1 MRAPVPALPSSCL
14 SALLSAFLSALL
26 LAVVSGLVLPLP
38 ATAREREPG
47 IPAGAFAALSF
58 HEVAADPGEAGAR
71 ARLGRYAVTTS
82 HLVAQFS
89 WLRENGYTPVGLA
102 QIAEARSG
110 GRPLPPKAVLLSF
123 DDGYADF
130 HARVY
135 PLLKLF
141 GYPAVIALVGAWMDA
156 PAGGTV
162 DYDNRRVPREAF
174 LSWDQ
179 VREMVASGLVEV
191 ASHSYGLHRG
201 VTGNP
206 QTNEQPAATTRIHDL
221 PSGRYETDAE
231 YLDRIRADLDRNSR
245 LIERETGARPRAI
258 VWPYGRYNG
267 ATQRIARE
275 LGMPMM
281 LTLESGPNTRA
292 VPLDRIRRTI
302 VEFDPPL
309 DAFVDEIERIW
320 PEDPQRVVHVDLDYV
335 WSADPAEQERN
346 LSALIDRIA
355 AIRPTT
361 VYLQAFA
368 DPDGD
373 GEADA
378 LYFPNR
384 HLPMRADLFNRVA
397 WQLETRAEVQVYAW
411 MPMLAFRLPEGHPAR
426 DEVIA
431 ALPGRA
437 GSSYRR
443 LSPFSPLARTTIA
456 EIYEDLGR
464 HAYFN
469 GLLFHDDGLIG
480 DHEDASPA
488 ALAVYRDRWGLPA
501 SVEAIRADPALA
513 ARWSR
518 AKTDWLVAFSQE
530 LAERTRH
537 WRAPLR
543 TARNLYA
550 QPVLDPAAEA
560 WTAQSLPAFL
570 KAYDWTALMAMPLME
585 GVADADRFLD
595 TLMRAA
601 RAHPEGLERTVFE
614 LQARDW
620 RTRTAVP
627 ARTFTG
633 WIRRLEL
640 GGARNIG
647 YYPDDARADVPVL
660 SDLVPAFSVRS
671 LPGR

>member
-1 MRAPVPALPSSCL
+1 M
-14 SALLSAFLSALL
+14 ALL
-26 LAVVSGLVLPLP
+26 LVVLAIGS
-38 ATAREREPG
+38 ARAGIAPIRPPG
-47 IPAGAFAALSF
+47 IPEGAFAALSF
-58 HEVAADPGEAGAR
+58 HEVAADTAITASRG
-71 ARLGRYAVTTS
+71 RLGRYAVSTS
-82 HLVAQFS
+82 NLAAKFG

-102 QIAEARSG
+102 QIAEARAG

-130 HARVY
+130 YTQVY
-135 PLLKLF
+135 PLLRLYR
-141 GYPAVIALVGAWMDA
+141 YPAVIALVGAWMDA
-156 PAGGTV
+156 PAGTSV
-162 DYDNRRVPREAF
+162 QYDNRPVPREAF
-174 LSWDQ
+174 LSWEQ

-191 ASHSYGLHRG
+191 ASHSYDLHRG

-206 QTNEQPAATTRIHDL
+206 QSNEQPAATTRRYD
-221 PSGRYETDAE
+221 PGSGRYEGDAD
-231 YLDRIRADLDRNSR
+231 YLERVRADLERNSR
-245 LIERETGARPRAI
+245 LIERQTGSRPRAM

-281 LTLESGPNTRA
+281 LTLESGPNTPE

-302 VEFDPPL
+302 IEFDPDL
-309 DAFVDEIERIW
+309 DAFVDEIERVW
-320 PEDPQRVVHVDLDYV
+320 PTDPQRVVHVDLDYV
-335 WSADPAEQERN
+335 WSPDPAEQERN
-346 LSALIDRIA
+346 LSALIDRIV

-426 DEVIA
+426 NERVGA
-431 ALPGRA
+431 SAGRS

-443 LSPFSPLARTTIA
+443 LSPFSPLARRTIG

-464 HAYFN
+464 HAHFN
-469 GLLFHDDGLIG
+469 GLLFHDDGLLG
-480 DHEDASPA
+480 DHEDMNPH
-488 ALAVYRDRWGLPA
+488 ALAVYRDRWGLPD
-501 SVEAIRADPALA
+501 SIDAIRADAALS
-513 ARWSR
+513 ARFSR
-518 AKTDWLVAFSQE
+518 AKTDWLIAFTAE
-530 LAERTRH
+530 LTERTRQ
-537 WRAPLR
+537 WRAPLK

-550 QPVLDPAAEA
+550 QPVLQPASEI
-560 WTAQSLPAFL
+560 WYAQALPAFL
-570 KAYDWTALMAMPLME
+570 AAYDWTALMAMPLME
-585 GVADADRFLD
+585 GATDPDRFLD
-595 TLMRAA
+595 ALMRAVSA
-601 RAHPEGLERTVFE
+601 QPQGLQRTVFE

-620 RTRTAVP
+620 RTRTPVP
-627 ARTFTG
+627 PRTFIG

-640 GGARNIG
+640 GGALHIG
-647 YYPDDARADVPVL
+647 YYPDDMHADVPRL
-660 SDLVPAFSVRS
+660 SELVPAFSVRS
-671 LPGR
+671 LPVR